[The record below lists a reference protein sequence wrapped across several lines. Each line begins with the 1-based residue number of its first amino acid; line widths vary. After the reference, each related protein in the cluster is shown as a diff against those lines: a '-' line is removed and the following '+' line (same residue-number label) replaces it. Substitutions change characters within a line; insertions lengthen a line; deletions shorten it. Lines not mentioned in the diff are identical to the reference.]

1 MDHQC
6 KRSVCLPEGLQ
17 LEILGSTI
25 LITVGIYFQVERIE
39 KQEDGVEE
47 TVHYIMNVVTAA
59 YRQNK
64 NKPISYFELVI
75 NPDSFG
81 ATVENIFHVSF
92 LVKDGYIDFSWG
104 MYISSMLQFAHHFGN
119 TCW

>member
-1 MDHQC
+1 MDYQC
-6 KRSVCLPEGLQ
+6 KRGVYLPEGLQ
-17 LEILGSTI
+17 LETLGSTI
-25 LITVGIYFQVERIE
+25 LITVDIYFQVARIE

-47 TVHYIMNVVTAA
+47 TVQYIMNVVTAA

-92 LVKDGYIDFSWG
+92 LVRDGYVIISWG
-104 MYISSMLQFAHHFGN
+104 MYICSM
-119 TCW
+119 